1 MDGGSG
7 QRHEGVATS
16 FLNTLEFVASH
27 NLMTLLEP
35 GSDTQ
40 VALVKRLRRML
51 YTKAEHF
58 KTKDQ
63 PQFFNYLLD
72 IDEAFNVKRCERTGV

>member
-1 MDGGSG
+1 M
-7 QRHEGVATS
+7 
-16 FLNTLEFVASH
+16 
-27 NLMTLLEP
+27 EP

-51 YTKAEHF
+51 YTKAEYF

-63 PQFFNYLLD
+63 PQFFKYLLD
-72 IDEAFNVKRCERTGV
+72 IDKAFNVKRCENTGGVALNRDATAPYRT